1 MKKTLSL
8 LVIAVILYSC
18 GSSKKFY
25 QRGQYDMAISKAVK
39 KLRKK
44 PNKEK
49 EILILEQAYTKANN
63 KDNERISFLKL
74 EGNPEMWGELF
85 NRYSKM
91 KNRQS
96 LVRDVLPLE
105 VPSTGRMVQ
114 FSMVNYDEEI
124 INAKKKAAEYY
135 YTYGKTLLDKGDR
148 ENAKRAYL
156 EFKKVKSY
164 YNDFRD
170 INELMKEA
178 LFLATLKVIA
188 EPIPMHSQSLQL
200 SNQFFDN
207 KINEFLGQMPASDFV
222 KFYTQK
228 EAESIGLTNP
238 DHIVQLVFDEFMVG
252 NSNVK
257 EVIKDF
263 SKDNVIKGITVGNEL
278 KTGTDKVNI
287 CHKFKVSGTASQ
299 KTISIEV
306 NEWESHKDHGDYLS
320 SCAPAGTTP
329 TPTSKEFYGTVKA
342 TLFLTT
348 KTLISN
354 GILDFKVL
362 DARTG
367 KVLTQEKFP
376 GEFGWQCQWGHYQGD
391 SRALSQKDIDAC
403 KGKELQPPPPQDL
416 FIEFTKPIYDQL
428 TNKVRDFY
436 RNY

>member
-1 MKKTLSL
+1 
-8 LVIAVILYSC
+8 
-18 GSSKKFY
+18 
-25 QRGQYDMAISKAVK
+25 
-39 KLRKK
+39 
-44 PNKEK
+44 
-49 EILILEQAYTKANN
+49 
-63 KDNERISFLKL
+63 
-74 EGNPEMWGELF
+74 
-85 NRYSKM
+85 
-91 KNRQS
+91 
-96 LVRDVLPLE
+96 
-105 VPSTGRMVQ
+105 
-114 FSMVNYDEEI
+114 
-124 INAKKKAAEYY
+124 
-135 YTYGKTLLDKGDR
+135 
-148 ENAKRAYL
+148 
-156 EFKKVKSY
+156 
-164 YNDFRD
+164 
-170 INELMKEA
+170 
-178 LFLATLKVIA
+178 
-188 EPIPMHSQSLQL
+188 
-200 SNQFFDN
+200 
-207 KINEFLGQMPASDFV
+207 MPASDFV

-403 KGKELQPPPPQDL
+403 KGKELPPPPPQDL